1 MDHLDQPLGLLMRPT
16 FSVDLKDSLELA
28 ARKLRENGCDTLPVT
43 DDGFLAG
50 AVSESDLAQALSNG
64 TDMTVAVETIS
75 HGALTGSVTA
85 TGADALR
92 LFNNQ
97 DAKTLIVIDDAGQV
111 QGIVTPSDLYPKRL
125 TPLRPHLVGGM
136 ATPFGVYLTT
146 GSLRAGV
153 SHLALITTGITLLG
167 LLQVGGILGV
177 VLHDVLR
184 ARHVDASVA
193 DIAEPIA
200 TFGLFLLGMRL
211 IPLSGIH
218 AAEHKVVH
226 AIERGEEL
234 VPSIVRRMPRVH
246 PRCGTNLAVGASLFM
261 GVGGIPI
268 FHDPGLRFL
277 LAGIVTLIFWRPLG
291 NLMQYYVTTK
301 RPTDKHLAMGIRSG
315 RELLQKYATSS
326 VHSAGFWVRIL
337 NSGIFHVAIG
347 SSIATGLLYLAMRAV
362 GLSAEHYMW
371 EVY

>member
-50 AVSESDLAQALSNG
+50 AVTETDLARALSQGLDSNS
-64 TDMTVAVETIS
+64 AVEAIT

-85 TGADALR
+85 TGVDAVR
-92 LFNNQ
+92 LFNNR

-111 QGIVTPSDLYPKRL
+111 QGILTPSDLYPKRL
-125 TPLRPHLVGGM
+125 TPLRPPLVGGM

-153 SHLALITTGITLLG
+153 GHLALVTTGITLLG

-184 ARHVDASVA
+184 SRGVDSSLADVA
-193 DIAEPIA
+193 ELITA
-200 TFGLFLLGMRL
+200 FGLFLLGMRL

-226 AIERGEEL
+226 AIERGEDL
-234 VPSIVRRMPRVH
+234 APAVVRRMPRVH
-246 PRCGTNLAVGASLFM
+246 PRCGTNLAVGASMFM
-261 GVGGIPI
+261 GLGGLPL
-268 FHDPGLRFL
+268 FSDPSLRFL
-277 LAGIVTLIFWRPLG
+277 FAGIVTLIFWRPVG
-291 NLMQYYVTTK
+291 N
-301 RPTDKHLAMGIRSG
+301 
-315 RELLQKYATSS
+315 
-326 VHSAGFWVRIL
+326 
-337 NSGIFHVAIG
+337 
-347 SSIATGLLYLAMRAV
+347 
-362 GLSAEHYMW
+362 
-371 EVY
+371 